1 MCLFNLIVLQAQ
13 QRASDSWRSAIS
25 SAGLAIVNVFF
36 DANEEFNTNEARQ
49 EFVVDMIKN
58 LEFLYE
64 NIDMEVNF
72 MFSCTSP
79 SSLLTFITALLRPLP
94 WGIHS

>member
-1 MCLFNLIVLQAQ
+1 MCLFNLIFLQAQ
-13 QRASDSWRSAIS
+13 QQSSDSWRSAIG

-36 DANEEFNTNEARQ
+36 DVNEEFDTNEARQ
-49 EFVVDMIKN
+49 EFAVDMIKN
-58 LEFLYE
+58 LGFLYE

-72 MFSCTSP
+72 MFNCTSP
-79 SSLLTFITALLRPLP
+79 SSLLTFITALPRPLP